1 MIVVASVSIRHRLDG
16 PRRSS
21 PCCATQWKGTTVTG
35 TTITRLRRRRR
46 FARALEL
53 AVLGF
58 VMSLLALSL
67 ERSLVGRSGNALQP
81 ALR

>member
-1 MIVVASVSIRHRLDG
+1 M
-16 PRRSS
+16 
-21 PCCATQWKGTTVTG
+21 TG
-35 TTITRLRRRRR
+35 RTINRIRRRR
-46 FARALEL
+46 FVRAIEL

-67 ERSLVGRSGNALQP
+67 ERSLAARSRSPLQH

>member
-1 MIVVASVSIRHRLDG
+1 MS
-16 PRRSS
+16 
-21 PCCATQWKGTTVTG
+21 GTTL
-35 TTITRLRRRRR
+35 TRIRRRR
-46 FARALEL
+46 FVRAIEV

-67 ERSLVGRSGNALQP
+67 ERSIVGRGGSALTP

>member
-1 MIVVASVSIRHRLDG
+1 MIEGAESGGRDAPDEALPVS
-16 PRRSS
+16 P
-21 PCCATQWKGTTVTG
+21 KTTERITMTG
-35 TTITRLRRRRR
+35 TTITHIRRRR
-46 FARALEL
+46 FVRALEL

-67 ERSLVGRSGNALQP
+67 ERSLAARSRSPLQH

>member
-1 MIVVASVSIRHRLDG
+1 M
-16 PRRSS
+16 
-21 PCCATQWKGTTVTG
+21 TG
-35 TTITRLRRRRR
+35 RTINRIRRRRLV
-46 FARALEL
+46 RAIEL

-67 ERSLVGRSGNALQP
+67 ERSLAGRGRNPLQH

>member
-1 MIVVASVSIRHRLDG
+1 MR
-16 PRRSS
+16 
-21 PCCATQWKGTTVTG
+21 TTRKEHEMTG
-35 TTITRLRRRRR
+35 TTINRIRRRRLV
-46 FARALEL
+46 RAIEL

-67 ERSLVGRSGNALQP
+67 ERSLAARSRSPLQH

>member
-1 MIVVASVSIRHRLDG
+1 M
-16 PRRSS
+16 
-21 PCCATQWKGTTVTG
+21 TG
-35 TTITRLRRRRR
+35 TTITRIRRRR
-46 FARALEL
+46 FVRAIEL

-67 ERSLVGRSGNALQP
+67 ERSLAGRGGSPFQP

>member
-1 MIVVASVSIRHRLDG
+1 MI
-16 PRRSS
+16 
-21 PCCATQWKGTTVTG
+21 GTTL
-35 TTITRLRRRRR
+35 IRIRRRRAIR
-46 FARALEL
+46 RLER

-67 ERSLVGRSGNALQP
+67 ERSLAGRGRGALGP

>member
-1 MIVVASVSIRHRLDG
+1 M
-16 PRRSS
+16 
-21 PCCATQWKGTTVTG
+21 TG
-35 TTITRLRRRRR
+35 TTLSRIRRRRVV
-46 FARALEL
+46 RAIEL

-67 ERSLVGRSGNALQP
+67 ERTLAGRGGSALQP

>member
-1 MIVVASVSIRHRLDG
+1 M
-16 PRRSS
+16 
-21 PCCATQWKGTTVTG
+21 TG
-35 TTITRLRRRRR
+35 TTITRIRRRRYV
-46 FARALEL
+46 RAIEL

-67 ERSLVGRSGNALQP
+67 ERSLTGRSGNRLQH